1 MTWGMTVVNLFNE
14 QIGFRLARLEIYNW
28 GTFDGE
34 IWTMIPEGQTAVLTG
49 ANGSGKSTVVDAL
62 LTLLVEP
69 RQRNY
74 NLASGAGSSRERSER
89 TYVRGQY
96 SRSRGDSVVEA

>member
-1 MTWGMTVVNLFNE
+1 MLSAASPVL
-14 QIGFRLARLEIYNW
+14 
-28 GTFDGE
+28 
-34 IWTMIPEGQTAVLTG
+34 TAVLSG

-62 LTLLVEP
+62 LTLLVEGS
-69 RQRNY
+69 QHNY

-96 SRSRGDSVVEA
+96 SRSRGENVVDAKANTLCSSDTHSVLLALFNRRVAKCG